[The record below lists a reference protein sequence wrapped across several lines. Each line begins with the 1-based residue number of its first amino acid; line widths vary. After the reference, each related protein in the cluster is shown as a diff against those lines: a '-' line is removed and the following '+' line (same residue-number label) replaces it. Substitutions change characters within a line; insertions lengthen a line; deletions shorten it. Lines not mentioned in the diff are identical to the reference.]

1 MKTKLYTMGQIA
13 KLYKVPLKKV
23 SLWAKDIMEPADMW
37 GRKHGVIPIKSDP
50 YGRNGF
56 PRSLVDLFPMVPDK
70 ETINKLIRKV
80 DKTYQP
86 KVRK

>member
-1 MKTKLYTMGQIA
+1 
-13 KLYKVPLKKV
+13 
-23 SLWAKDIMEPADMW
+23 MW